1 MKSEIMNKGKLP
13 LSWEECEAYR
23 KAVFKERWNSGIMFR
38 CVFVLMSLWT
48 ILGFLIVVF
57 FASSQGWSFFVT
69 FLLLDLVFVGFY
81 WYLIP
86 TGLKEWKEK
95 GLVSTPLGM
104 ICFFVL
110 LILWA
115 LVATNGF
122 QSLFLSVANLFLFV
136 FLAVGPFGLVDRIRI
151 CRARRKYLSSL
162 PLAPPISS
170 DSSNT
175 KDIYNPK

>member
-1 MKSEIMNKGKLP
+1 MERERTG
-13 LSWEECEAYR
+13 EC
-23 KAVFKERWNSGIMFR
+23 
-38 CVFVLMSLWT
+38 
-48 ILGFLIVVF
+48 
-57 FASSQGWSFFVT
+57 
-69 FLLLDLVFVGFY
+69 
-81 WYLIP
+81 
-86 TGLKEWKEK
+86 
-95 GLVSTPLGM
+95 PLGM

-151 CRARRKYLSSL
+151 CRARRKHLSSL